1 MPSKVKQSEK
11 TEEWRAQVK
20 AEKRRRQK
28 LARRERD
35 SEKAKAEQEE
45 AEKEKAKKAKAD
57 SAGPSE
63 PSQPLQQS
71 EPSQPSQ
78 PLQQSEPEPS
88 HPSQPSRPSK
98 SPTDED
104 DTLKA
109 RLEMVEASAWADE
122 LFAAEERKRLLEK
135 LDAQEKLLAAERRNS
150 ERQQLQIDLLARQA
164 ENQYHAHEKLK
175 HESEKQQQT
184 ILGHEQA
191 QQQLRHQHETL
202 KMQHFQQVH
211 GQNLDMHAAK
221 AKFHEELASQ
231 EAKIKSLRADLEA
244 EKYASKQSDRRE
256 QTRWIDEVGRVMA
269 LELQNKKLIEDKRK
283 AEKELEAERKKRG
296 RSSSN

>member
-1 MPSKVKQSEK
+1 MPPKVKQSEK

-35 SEKAKAEQEE
+35 SEKAKAEQEK
-45 AEKEKAKKAKAD
+45 AEKEKA
-57 SAGPSE
+57 SAEPTE
-63 PSQPLQQS
+63 PSQP

-78 PLQQSEPEPS
+78 PSQPSEPAG
-88 HPSQPSRPSK
+88 PSRPSK
-98 SPTDED
+98 SDED

-122 LFAAEERKRLLEK
+122 MFAAEERKRLLAK

-175 HESEKQQQT
+175 LESEQQQRT
-184 ILGHEQA
+184 ILG
-191 QQQLRHQHETL
+191 
-202 KMQHFQQVH
+202 
-211 GQNLDMHAAK
+211 
-221 AKFHEELASQ
+221 
-231 EAKIKSLRADLEA
+231 
-244 EKYASKQSDRRE
+244 
-256 QTRWIDEVGRVMA
+256 
-269 LELQNKKLIEDKRK
+269 
-283 AEKELEAERKKRG
+283 
-296 RSSSN
+296 

>member
-1 MPSKVKQSEK
+1 MPPKVKQSEK

-35 SEKAKAEQEE
+35 SEKAKVEQEK
-45 AEKEKAKKAKAD
+45 AEKEKA
-57 SAGPSE
+57 SAEPAE
-63 PSQPLQQS
+63 PSQP

-78 PLQQSEPEPS
+78 PSQPSEPAG
-88 HPSQPSRPSK
+88 PSRPSK
-98 SPTDED
+98 SDED

-122 LFAAEERKRLLEK
+122 MFAAEERKRLLAK

-175 HESEKQQQT
+175 LQSEQQQRT

-191 QQQLRHQHETL
+191 QEQLRHHQEAL

-211 GQNLDMHAAK
+211 GQNLDMRAAK
-221 AKFHEELASQ
+221 AGFEEELAGQ
-231 EAKIKSLRADLEA
+231 EAKVKSLRADLEA

-269 LELQNKKLIEDKRK
+269 LELQNKKLIADKRK
-283 AEKELEAERKKRG
+283 AEKELETERKRRG

>member
-1 MPSKVKQSEK
+1 MPPEVKQSEK

-20 AEKRRRQK
+20 ADKRRRQK

-35 SEKAKAEQEE
+35 SEKAKAEQEK
-45 AEKEKAKKAKAD
+45 AEKEKA
-57 SAGPSE
+57 SAEPTE
-63 PSQPLQQS
+63 PSQP

-78 PLQQSEPEPS
+78 PSQPSEPAG
-88 HPSQPSRPSK
+88 PSRPSK
-98 SPTDED
+98 SDED

-122 LFAAEERKRLLEK
+122 MFAAEERKRLLAK

-175 HESEKQQQT
+175 LESEQQQRT
-184 ILGHEQA
+184 ILGQEQA
-191 QQQLRHQHETL
+191 QQQLRHHQEAL

-211 GQNLDMHAAK
+211 GQNLDMRAAK
-221 AKFHEELASQ
+221 ARFEEELAGQ

-269 LELQNKKLIEDKRK
+269 LELQNKKLIADKRK
-283 AEKELEAERKKRG
+283 AEKELETERKRRG